1 VLLLGELVKPDAER
15 LFRHRLSEMLPRLSR
30 FALGLTRSRAEADD
44 LIQSACERA
53 LSRVEQWD
61 PGTRLDSWMFR
72 IMQTIWFNELRSRR
86 VRQKHSE
93 EQRDQPEAVEN
104 GEQLAEMRV
113 LLGRVEQEI
122 FQLPEEQRVVLM
134 LVCIEGMTYTEA
146 AEAASIPVG
155 TVMSRLARARLGLM
169 QRLAENDS
177 LPRDNVI
184 RLVSKWHD

>member
-1 VLLLGELVKPDAER
+1 VKPDAER

-53 LSRVEQWD
+53 LNRIEQWD

-93 EQRDQPEAVEN
+93 EQQDEPEAVEN

-169 QRLAENDS
+169 QRLADNDS

>member
-1 VLLLGELVKPDAER
+1 
-15 LFRHRLSEMLPRLSR
+15 MLPRLSR
-30 FALGLTRSRAEADD
+30 FALGLTQSRAEAAD

-53 LSRVEQWD
+53 LGRVEQWD
-61 PGTRLDSWMFR
+61 R
-72 IMQTIWFNELRSRR
+72 
-86 VRQKHSE
+86 
-93 EQRDQPEAVEN
+93 
-104 GEQLAEMRV
+104 
-113 LLGRVEQEI
+113 
-122 FQLPEEQRVVLM
+122 LPEEQRIVLM

-184 RLVSKWHD
+184 RLVSK

>member
-1 VLLLGELVKPDAER
+1 MKPDAER
-15 LFRHRLSEMLPRLSR
+15 VFRHRLSEMLPRLSR

-44 LIQSACERA
+44 LIQSAC
-53 LSRVEQWD
+53 EQWD

-93 EQRDQPEAVEN
+93 EQQDQPEAVEN
-104 GEQLAEMRV
+104 GEHLAEMRV
-113 LLGRVEQEI
+113 LLGRVEHEI